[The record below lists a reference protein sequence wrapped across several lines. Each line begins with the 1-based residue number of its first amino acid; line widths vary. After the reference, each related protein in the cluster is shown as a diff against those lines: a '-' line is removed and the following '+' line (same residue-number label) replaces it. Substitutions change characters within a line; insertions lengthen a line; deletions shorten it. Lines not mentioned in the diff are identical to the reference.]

1 MSSEIKAN
9 KISPA
14 TGTAF
19 TFGDSGDTFTVPSGA
34 TITNSGTASGFG
46 KVLQVVQTVKTDTF
60 SRASTGGDV
69 GDITGLSV
77 SITPSSTSSK
87 VLVFATVH
95 HSSANGQENWIILVR
110 DSTNIFIADAAG
122 SRQRTSSSGRISN
135 AAHQMNST
143 IMYLDSP
150 NTTSSITYKFT
161 GGAEGANTI
170 YINRSGQ
177 DTDSNTNSRTASSIT
192 VMEIGA

>member
-19 TFGDSGDTFTVPSGA
+19 TFGDSGDTFTVPSGV
-34 TITNSGTASGFG
+34 TLTNNGTASGFG

-87 VLVFATVH
+87 VLVFATV
-95 HSSANGQENWIILVR
+95 Q
-110 DSTNIFIADAAG
+110 
-122 SRQRTSSSGRISN
+122 
-135 AAHQMNST
+135 
-143 IMYLDSP
+143 
-150 NTTSSITYKFT
+150 TT
-161 GGAEGANTI
+161 G
-170 YINRSGQ
+170 
-177 DTDSNTNSRTASSIT
+177 
-192 VMEIGA
+192 